1 MDKRFLLLLTVM
13 VCSVVRAQ
21 RQDDGPKPIHPVAGL
36 HYNIEMQAS
45 GAKGQTP
52 LWLNANRYGLSSLE
66 RANGYLRTAFVRP
79 LQTDSGRKWALGY
92 GIFRIITQVRLWFSR
107 LLLN

>member
-36 HYNIEMQAS
+36 HYNIEIQAS

-52 LWLNANRYGLSSLE
+52 LWLNANRLNGRTGIYAQHSCGLC
-66 RANGYLRTAFVRP
+66 RRTRGV
-79 LQTDSGRKWALGY
+79 SGHSVTVLMWL
-92 GIFRIITQVRLWFSR
+92 FRIITQVRLWFSR